1 MVSVFVFLWPK
12 QAKKQTQVNPKK
24 SGHGWAGKS
33 YLSNSHQGLIK
44 KRDRTVWFVSGPEHL
59 VYCKRNEMN

>member
-24 SGHGWAGKS
+24 SGHGWAGKKLLVKFS
-33 YLSNSHQGLIK
+33 PGINK
-44 KRDRTVWFVSGPEHL
+44 EKR
-59 VYCKRNEMN
+59 